1 MAMEF
6 PLSDFCIMKLSF
18 FDSDFND
25 ANFSLVKFKAEL
37 FLLYELK
44 DERALSLNLAFRIV
58 SSDL

>member
-1 MAMEF
+1 MEF